1 MSTPLTNSFT
11 SYELT
16 DQEELEGCIYN
27 VTQIQVLQNHLA
39 AYAEQKLNL
48 EYDPEHKDVFLQEDA
63 SLKAKI
69 DLLQYLID
77 TSKVSEEARNQPQ
90 PNV

>member
-1 MSTPLTNSFT
+1 MSVQITNSFT

-16 DQEELEGCIYN
+16 EQEELQGCIYTS
-27 VTQIQVLQNHLA
+27 VQLQVLQNHLA
-39 AYAEQKLNL
+39 AYAEQKLTL
-48 EYDPEHKDVFLQEDA
+48 DYDPEHKENFLQEAA

-77 TSKVSEEARNQPQ
+77 TSKVSEEALNQTNP
-90 PNV
+90 